1 MNLQQ
6 LYYFRSIARLEH
18 FTKAAEELSISQS
31 SLSHAIHGLE
41 EELNAELFSRSGR
54 NVVLTQYGR
63 MFLPY
68 VEKALAT
75 LEEGSAKIRDAID
88 PDTGSVSIACFP
100 SLGTF
105 IPDLIVR
112 YISETSRVGIHV
124 QTAQE
129 TFYPIS
135 EDLLSGKVDLAFS
148 TWIDD
153 PAIDG
158 FPIGEHELV
167 LLVSRDHRFAGMQS
181 VDLKEL
187 NGESFIAYSHECQI
201 RHQTD
206 EIFNKLGIQP
216 RIFMETPQDTFIY
229 GLVSA
234 NHGVAIAPHP
244 LGAAPY
250 NVKIVRIQNTT
261 LVRTLYMLW
270 NKNAYLSPAVKA
282 FRDFVVRD
290 GAVFNDFC
298 RRNRLL
304 K

>member
-6 LYYFRSIARLEH
+6 LYYFRKIAQLEH
-18 FTKAAEELSISQS
+18 FTKAAEELRISQS

-54 NVVLTQYGR
+54 NVVLTQYGK

-75 LEEGSAKIRDAID
+75 LEEGSAKVRDAID
-88 PDTGSVSIACFP
+88 PDSGNVSIACFP
-100 SLGTF
+100 SLGSF
-105 IPDLIVR
+105 VADLIVR
-112 YISETSRVGIHV
+112 YISETSRVGV
-124 QTAQE
+124 RVSTAQE
-129 TFYPIS
+129 TFFPMS
-135 EDLLSGKVDLAFS
+135 EDILNGKVDLTFS

-167 LLVSRDHRFAGMQS
+167 LLVSSNHRFAS
-181 VDLKEL
+181 LDSIDLREL
-187 NGESFIAYSHECQI
+187 NGENFIAYSEDCQI

-206 EIFNKLGIQP
+206 EIFSQLGIAP
-216 RIFMETPQDTFIY
+216 KITMETPQDVFIY

-234 NHGVAIAPHP
+234 NRGVAIAPNP

-250 NVKIVRIQNTT
+250 NVKIVRIQNVT

-270 NKNAYLSPAVKA
+270 NKNSYLSPAVKA
-282 FRDFVVRD
+282 FRDFVIRD
-290 GAVFNDFC
+290 GTVFDQFC
-298 RRNRLL
+298 IRNRLL
-304 K
+304 

>member
-6 LYYFRSIARLEH
+6 LYYFKTIARLEH

-31 SLSHAIHGLE
+31 SLSHAIKGLE
-41 EELNAELFSRSGR
+41 SELNAELFSRSGR

-75 LEEGSAKIRDAID
+75 LEEGSAKVRDAID
-88 PDTGSVSIACFP
+88 PDTGTVTIACFP

-105 IPDLIVR
+105 VPDLIVR
-112 YISETSRVGIHV
+112 YISETSRVGVHV
-124 QTAQE
+124 HTAQE
-129 TFYPIS
+129 TFYPLS
-135 EDLLSGKVDLAFS
+135 DDLLNGKVDLAFS

-167 LLVSRDHRFAGMQS
+167 LLVSSDHRFAARES
-181 VDLKEL
+181 IDLKEL
-187 NGESFIAYSHECQI
+187 NGENFIAYSNDCQI

-206 EIFNKLGIQP
+206 EIFSRLDIRP
-216 RIFMETPQDTFIY
+216 RVTMEAAQDMFIY

-234 NHGVAIAPHP
+234 NHGVAIAPNP

-250 NVKIVRIQNTT
+250 NVKIVRIQNVS

-270 NKNAYLSPAVKA
+270 NKNSYLSPAVKA
-282 FRDFVVRD
+282 FRDFVIRD
-290 GAVFNDFC
+290 GAVFNQFC
-298 RRNRLL
+298 IRNHLL
-304 K
+304 